1 MINGISFMEQV
12 DIIIADESH
21 YKYSHEIC
29 EVIADSAK
37 VRGTGIAKR
46 TPEYIQTKMQNR
58 NAIIAVCGDTFAGFC
73 YIEVWGHEKYVAHS
87 GLIVHPEYRN
97 RGLAKKIKEF
107 TFHHSLKK
115 YPNSKVFGITTGL
128 AVMKINSD
136 LGYKPV
142 TFSELTDD
150 PKFWAGC
157 KTCTNFDIL
166 TSKNH
171 KMCLCTGMLYD
182 PSISVK
188 KKEKWFNK
196 RVLKRLKSIKQTMLA
211 SNKQLV
217 LWKK

>member
-1 MINGISFMEQV
+1 MKKVE
-12 DIIIADESH
+12 IIIANETH
-21 YKYSHEIC
+21 FCYAEEIC
-29 EVIADSAK
+29 KVIADSAK

-58 NAIIAVCGDTFAGFC
+58 NAIIAISGGKFAGFC

-87 GLIVHPEYRN
+87 GLIVHPDFRN
-97 RGLAKKIKEF
+97 QGLAKKIKEF
-107 TFHHSLKK
+107 TFNYSLKK
-115 YPNSKVFGITTGL
+115 YPESKVFGITTGL

-150 PKFWAGC
+150 PKFWEGC
-157 KTCTNFDIL
+157 KTCTNFNIL
-166 TSKNH
+166 TSKDH

-182 PSISVK
+182 PLQQAK
-188 KKEKWFNK
+188 KKVKWYK
-196 RVLKRLKSIKQTMLA
+196 KPVLKRLKKIKQTMLA
-211 SNKQLV
+211 SNRQL

>member
-1 MINGISFMEQV
+1 MKKV
-12 DIIIADESH
+12 DIIIAGESH
-21 YKYSHEIC
+21 LRYAQEIC
-29 EVIADSAK
+29 EVISESAK
-37 VRGTGIAKR
+37 VRGTGIARR
-46 TPEYIQTKMQNR
+46 TPEYVQTKMQNG
-58 NAIIAVCGDTFAGFC
+58 NAIIALSGDQFAGFC

-87 GLIVHPEYRN
+87 GLIVHPDFRN

-107 TFHHSLKK
+107 TFNHSLNK
-115 YPNSKVFGITTGL
+115 YPTAKVFGITTGL

-157 KTCTNFDIL
+157 KTCTNFEIL
-166 TSKNH
+166 TSKDH

-182 PSISVK
+182 PTQKVK

-196 RVLKRLKSIKQTMLA
+196 KVLKRLKKIKQSMLEN
-211 SNKQLV
+211 NKQLLV
-217 LWKK
+217 WKK

>member
-1 MINGISFMEQV
+1 MKDIE
-12 DIIIADESH
+12 IIIATKDH
-21 YKYSHEIC
+21 LTYAREIC
-29 EVIADSAK
+29 NVISDSAK

-46 TPEYIQTKMQNR
+46 TPEYIKTKIRNG
-58 NAIIAVCGDTFAGFC
+58 NAIIALCQGKFAGFC

-87 GLIVHPEYRN
+87 GLIVHPDFRN
-97 RGLAKKIKEF
+97 QGLAKKIKEF
-107 TFHHSLKK
+107 TFNYSLQK
-115 YPNSKVFGITTGL
+115 YPLSKVFGITTGL

-157 KTCTNFDIL
+157 KTCTNYDIL
-166 TSKNH
+166 TAKDH

-182 PSISVK
+182 PANGAR
-188 KKEKWFNK
+188 KKEKWYNRK
-196 RVLKRLKSIKQTMLA
+196 VLKRLKKIKQTMLT
-211 SNKQLV
+211 SNKQLL